1 MLLLGAF
8 PFVSLNCLYPDMT
21 FSTLFPPLLHPLR
34 GGVVERLGGH
44 LLSSQGQLSL
54 EKQKQTK
61 QVNVC
66 FGGCRAYTSASK
78 GLQPQGGIISS
89 QLSFA

>member
-1 MLLLGAF
+1 M
-8 PFVSLNCLYPDMT
+8 
-21 FSTLFPPLLHPLR
+21 
-34 GGVVERLGGH
+34 LGGH